1 MDNKSKILRA
11 DEVVAPD
18 LLADERSRAACLPD
32 DADDDADAGMPT
44 TSHENEGWRSA
55 PIFKP

>member
-1 MDNKSKILRA
+1 MDNKPKILRA

-18 LLADERSRAACLPD
+18 PLADERSRAACLPD
-32 DADDDADAGMPT
+32 DADDGMPT